1 MINRSRV
8 AAIVALTIFLRVV
21 VVFTTTEEVFCGE
34 YYAFPFFIL
43 PSLVLISVLMIFVP
57 ATIFWSKQETVTR
70 AGVVILFATFFNA
83 VLQIIDT
90 VNWNQLCDVD
100 SYFFAVEC
108 LCESLIFLQ
117 IVNVP
122 FLFIGGIVLLIWLKR
137 N

>member
-8 AAIVALTIFLRVV
+8 AVIVALTIFLRVV

-34 YYAFPFFIL
+34 YYAFPLFIL

-57 ATIFWSKQETVTR
+57 AMIFWSKRETVTR
-70 AGVVILFATFFNA
+70 AGVVILIATLFNA

-100 SYFFAVEC
+100 SYFFTFEC

-117 IVNVP
+117 IGNVP
-122 FLFIGGIVLLIWLKR
+122 FLFIGGIFLLIWLKR